1 MTRTSQ
7 ETPRMHEPI
16 YGHGRPLASGI
27 PLGGLGTG
35 SVELMETGRFRDWE
49 LFNNYQWSGNPD
61 EAAPELWPEDSFFA
75 LRVKQAAPGA
85 NGAEGPP
92 RVRLLYLDDEPIN
105 TLSPK
110 KDNAFIYNFPF
121 LKNVEG
127 IAYSGQFP
135 FARLAYEDAT
145 LPVSVSMEAFSP
157 FIPHNAKDSGLPLA
171 FFTFTVRNLRDT
183 PVDTSLAFSMRNCT
197 GYERDELHLRHRVV
211 REPGM
216 RSVLMDADGLEPGAR
231 TAGSTSIAVLGEDDE
246 LTHAVAWTVGRGGSE
261 GSMQAWDVAGEEE
274 LAQRETTGFAQVF
287 HPFRDEGRLNPG
299 AAFGPDRAGATGDA
313 SGSARAGSNPD
324 AWDRRIRRLREQPEP
339 GTLQSHIHRIGWV
352 WNASVSRKTTIAP
365 GEEER
370 FTFLL
375 GWHYPNHYHYR
386 FDDVRLGH
394 MYENW
399 FADAAEV
406 VRYGRDNRD
415 RLERESRAFAD
426 ELYRGSLPYEFLAS
440 LNAQLTTL
448 VKSTFWTA
456 DGDLAIWEGQACCQ
470 AISAGRTPWSTW
482 VPLAFFPD
490 LYVPMV
496 GAIVRSSLDVEDDEG
511 EGPADTGHA
520 LVDLRKRRRS
530 LRSKQRGSKADRLLA
545 GRFGSLGY
553 TADDVARVGL
563 IGEGGPKQV
572 LLESQWSGDRELLR
586 ELWPVLRTMVDEA
599 IEADRNDDGLPAG
612 LSGMTYD
619 HWFVPATNC
628 YKCTMWLADVR
639 AAVRIAE
646 IMDDADAASR
656 YGAFLEKGMASFER
670 LFWNDEY
677 YRFCYDPKIDR
688 NDEGCMADQVSGQLF
703 CRLLGLEPVHD
714 EQRIHAALDAVHRH
728 NLIEE
733 EGLVNGS
740 DPGGRDDWRYFA
752 AGQGDGTNEA
762 RGGQW
767 PTPWTGTEYYVA
779 AVMAAEGHWDQAL
792 DVVRNVW
799 ERHVRAGMIY
809 NHIECGEHYF
819 RALAVWAI
827 LPAVQGLVHDPAEKH
842 LRFVPTDAAERH
854 DSLFIVPQAWG
865 RVTVS
870 RSAAEVTTSLAVR
883 SGELAVRTL
892 GVAVP
897 GVGPDARVGAGGSVA
912 LTARLTG
919 QVIACTSVVRD
930 REILVTFERD
940 VAIRPDDE
948 LIVSATRP

>member
-1 MTRTSQ
+1 MSTTKTPATS
-7 ETPRMHEPI
+7 PVREPVFA
-16 YGHGRPLASGI
+16 HGRPLASGI

-35 SVELMETGRFRDWE
+35 SVELMDTGRFRDWE
-49 LFNNYQWSGNPD
+49 IYNNYQWSGNPD
-61 EAAPELWPEDSFFA
+61 EAAPEMWPEDSFFA
-75 LRVKQAAPGA
+75 LRVKPVGRGA

-127 IAYSGQFP
+127 IAYSGHFP

-145 LPVSVSMEAFSP
+145 LPVRVSMEAFSP

-171 FFTFTVRNLRDT
+171 FFTFTVCNLSDT
-183 PVDTSLAFSMRNCT
+183 PLDASLAFTMRNCT
-197 GYERDELHLRHRVV
+197 GYERDELHLRHRVR

-216 RSVLMDADGLEPGAR
+216 RSVLMDAEGIDPTAR
-231 TAGSTSIAVLGEDDE
+231 TAGSTAIAVLGEEDE
-246 LTHAVAWTVGRGGSE
+246 LSQAVAWTVGRGGTE
-261 GSMQAWDVAGEEE
+261 GRMQAWDLAGDEE
-274 LAQRETTGFAQVF
+274 LAARETTGFSQVF
-287 HPFRDEGRLNPG
+287 HPFRDEGELTVPG
-299 AAFGPDRAGATGDA
+299 DE
-313 SGSARAGSNPD
+313 
-324 AWDRRIRRLREQPEP
+324 WDRRIKRLREKPEP

-352 WNASVSRKTTIAP
+352 WNASLARKTTIAP
-365 GEEER
+365 GKEER

-375 GWHYPNHYHYR
+375 AWHYPNHYHYR

-399 FADAAEV
+399 FADAADV
-406 VRYGRDNRD
+406 IRYGFENHE
-415 RLERESRAFAD
+415 RLDRESRAFVD
-426 ELYRGSLPYEFLAS
+426 ELYRGTLPEFFLAS

-496 GAIVRSSLDVEDDEG
+496 SAIVASSLDVEDDEG

-530 LRSKQRGSKADRLLA
+530 LRSRQRGSKADRLLA
-545 GRFGSLGY
+545 GRFGALGY
-553 TADDVARVGL
+553 TVDDVAKAGL

-572 LLESQWSGDRELLR
+572 LLESQWSGDRGLLR
-586 ELWPVLRTMVDEA
+586 ELWPMLRTMVDEA
-599 IEADRNDDGLPAG
+599 IAADENDDGLPAG
-612 LSGMTYD
+612 LSGLTYD

-639 AAVRIAE
+639 AAIRIAE
-646 IMDDADAASR
+646 IMDDGDAAAR
-656 YGAFLEKGMASFER
+656 YRVFLEKGMASFER

-688 NDEGCMADQVSGQLF
+688 YDEGCMADQVSGQLF
-703 CRLLGLEPVHD
+703 CRMLGLDSVHD
-714 EQRIHAALDAVHRH
+714 GRRIDAALDAVHRH

-733 EGLVNGS
+733 EGLINGS
-740 DPGGRDDWRYFA
+740 DPRGRDDWRYFA
-752 AGQGDGTNEA
+752 AAAGDGFNEA

-779 AVMAAEGHWDQAL
+779 AVMASEGHWRQAL

-809 NHIECGEHYF
+809 NHLECGEHYF

-842 LRFVPTDAAERH
+842 LRFVPTDGADRH
-854 DSLFIVPQAWG
+854 ESLFIVPQAWG
-865 RVTVS
+865 RLSVERTDETVRTRVAVTS
-870 RSAAEVTTSLAVR
+870 GSLEVR
-883 SGELAVRTL
+883 SIRVPAVDEPAVVGATL
-892 GVAVP
+892 NGTPLPSSWERRDEGVAVILER
-897 GVGPDARVGAGGSVA
+897 VVSIGPS
-912 LTARLTG
+912 
-919 QVIACTSVVRD
+919 
-930 REILVTFERD
+930 
-940 VAIRPDDE
+940 DE
-948 LIVSATRP
+948 LGVHAGVADNETRSNR